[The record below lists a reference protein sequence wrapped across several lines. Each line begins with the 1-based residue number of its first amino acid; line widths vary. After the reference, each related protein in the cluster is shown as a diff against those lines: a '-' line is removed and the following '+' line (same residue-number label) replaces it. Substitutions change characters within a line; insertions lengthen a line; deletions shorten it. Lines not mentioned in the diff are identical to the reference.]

1 MRVPRL
7 RRSRA
12 KGRRKDRRDAIS
24 TRLGRL
30 EPEQTTPP
38 EKKAEE
44 GEKRVEDRESRQK
57 HRETERAARAA
68 KAEKTERAR
77 KPEAAKKLEREREPR
92 KRKPAGKPLARRFS
106 GARRGAARVRPA
118 ASSARRTG
126 ARGLRATAART
137 GPALSKAAA
146 RTAAAGR
153 RAQPRIDWLVTLVP
167 RAILWAGR
175 TLMALAGIL
184 SSVATRLSRVITPER
199 GIAGVIVCSAACLGV
214 SQFVTYRGVEVGE
227 PQYLGVSGVA
237 PAPQTDRIDAGAAHA
252 YLLIPVAVVAVVL
265 AVIAVH
271 GGRWRLGRLVALA
284 GLAGVAV
291 SLAIDLPKGLDT
303 GTAGI
308 AFEGAHAT
316 LTNGFYAQLAASA
329 VLVLCGMLL
338 SQAVK
343 RSAGAQHG
351 ARRGRHE
358 RSRPG
363 TALAGGNA

>member
-30 EPEQTTPP
+30 EPKQTTPP
-38 EKKAEE
+38 
-44 GEKRVEDRESRQK
+44 G
-57 HRETERAARAA
+57 
-68 KAEKTERAR
+68 
-77 KPEAAKKLEREREPR
+77 
-92 KRKPAGKPLARRFS
+92 
-106 GARRGAARVRPA
+106 
-118 ASSARRTG
+118 
-126 ARGLRATAART
+126 
-137 GPALSKAAA
+137 SKAAA
-146 RTAAAGR
+146 RAAAAGR

-175 TLMALAGIL
+175 TLVAFAGIL

-291 SLAIDLPKGLDT
+291 SLAIDQHS
-303 GTAGI
+303 I
-308 AFEGAHAT
+308 
-316 LTNGFYAQLAASA
+316 A
-329 VLVLCGMLL
+329 VLLL
-338 SQAVK
+338 AIFAFVAVVVCVV
-343 RSAGAQHG
+343 SG
-351 ARRGRHE
+351 
-358 RSRPG
+358 SRPAAYG
-363 TALAGGNA
+363 VAAAGVAALLIFLLRDLPDAGKAGSVNFEAVPLADATNQPVLGFWIELA